1 MKNLLLNFLTLLLL
15 SVLTFSCQK
24 QIDYQP
30 QINELKTGIN
40 NLQKSRDSLASVLSN
55 INTTN
60 SAIIKSL
67 DSLKIQISF
76 ISTQIITLNTQ
87 MLSANANIASLTL
100 QISDLNKKYAD
111 LLEAL
116 NFAYEELGYEVS
128 TDNIK
133 LNLDLKQ
140 FFQYYKVLNANFLA
154 QRIGMNPTLLSQYVR
169 GKKHP
174 SAKQTDKIIKGIQTI
189 GKELSEISLV

>member
-1 MKNLLLNFLTLLLL
+1 MKPLKKKIEVTVEKTNTGYSAYAEHL
-15 SVLTFSCQK
+15 STGGNISEL
-24 QIDYQP
+24 Y
-30 QINELKTGIN
+30 IN
-40 NLQKSRDSLASVLSN
+40 
-55 INTTN
+55 
-60 SAIIKSL
+60 
-67 DSLKIQISF
+67 
-76 ISTQIITLNTQ
+76 
-87 MLSANANIASLTL
+87 
-100 QISDLNKKYAD
+100 

-174 SAKQTDKIIKGIQTI
+174 SAKQTNKIIKGIQTI

>member
-1 MKNLLLNFLTLLLL
+1 MKPLKKKIEVTVEKTNTGYSAYAEHLGVYSTGGNISEL
-15 SVLTFSCQK
+15 
-24 QIDYQP
+24 Y
-30 QINELKTGIN
+30 IN
-40 NLQKSRDSLASVLSN
+40 
-55 INTTN
+55 
-60 SAIIKSL
+60 
-67 DSLKIQISF
+67 
-76 ISTQIITLNTQ
+76 
-87 MLSANANIASLTL
+87 
-100 QISDLNKKYAD
+100 

-189 GKELSEISLV
+189 GKELSEISFV